1 MSPRYFSKQMN
12 NPYFKTKHYEEE
24 NAGRQIE
31 KSIENKIS
39 KLFKKIW
46 KRKNV

>member
-24 NAGRQIE
+24 NTGRQIE
-31 KSIENKIS
+31 KSIEKKIS
-39 KLFKKIW
+39 NIIKKIW